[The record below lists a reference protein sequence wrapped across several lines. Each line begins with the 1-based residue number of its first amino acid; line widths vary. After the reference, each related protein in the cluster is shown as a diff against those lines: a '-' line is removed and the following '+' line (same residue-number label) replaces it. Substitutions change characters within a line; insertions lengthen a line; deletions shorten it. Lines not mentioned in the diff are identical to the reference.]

1 MTEPVRKAMLGT
13 AGAAVLSAVLLS
25 CSSPTVQVLFG
36 NYRQSKGEYAR
47 ATINYFRAAE
57 SERHQAVI
65 RYDLGNVYRSLGEVD
80 AAGTALASAFEE
92 GKGREL
98 RFRSAFNLGC
108 TKFHEN
114 DFQGAVR
121 YFTEALR
128 IEPNDWDAK
137 INLELSLEKL
147 RGGSE
152 MPKTIEE
159 PRAERLEDSY
169 REVLDLVR
177 QREELVWE
185 AANKQ
190 APASGGRDW

>member
-1 MTEPVRKAMLGT
+1 MRKPLRKAIIRAASVAVLT
-13 AGAAVLSAVLLS
+13 AAVAS

-57 SERHQAVI
+57 GGQHQAVI
-65 RYDLGNVYRSLGEVD
+65 RYDLANVYRSLGEID
-80 AAGTALASAFEE
+80 AAAASLESAFEE
-92 GKGREL
+92 ARGREL

-108 TKFHEN
+108 ISFQEN

-121 YFTEALR
+121 HFTEALR

-147 RGGSE
+147 QGGPGT
-152 MPKTIEE
+152 PKPFEE
-159 PRAERLEDSY
+159 PRAEPLEDPY
-169 REVLDLVR
+169 REVLDFVR
-177 QREELVWE
+177 EREEMIWG
-185 AANKQ
+185 AADTQ
-190 APASGGRDW
+190 GTASADRDW